1 MIYAHIDDA
10 KNYYG
15 LGEVFAW
22 ALRQLARDDLNDVPA
37 GKTELIPGKA
47 WYSIDEPT
55 TRMEHEAPF
64 EAHRE
69 FIDVQMTISGE
80 ERIGWARRD
89 ALIPADL
96 YDAEKDIQF
105 FRGTGLTLDCTGGMF
120 AIFFPDDAHQPC
132 VAANEPQQIR
142 KVVVKIH
149 RSLLKK

>member
-10 KNYYG
+10 KNYFG

-22 ALRQLARDDLNDVPA
+22 ALRQLARDDLKTLPA

-47 WYSIDEPT
+47 WYSIDEPQ
-55 TRMEHEAPF
+55 TRLPDEAPF

-69 FIDVQMTISGE
+69 FIDVQMTLDGA

-89 ALIPADL
+89 ALVPADL

-105 FRGTGLTLDCTGGMF
+105 FRGEGLSLDCTSGMF
-120 AIFFPDDAHQPC
+120 AVFFPEDAHQPC
-132 VAANEPQQIR
+132 VAPERPEKIR

-149 RSLLKK
+149 KSLLKK